1 MSTVATQSDLKKE
14 MDQHIIRFADKK
26 PDWGAFADS
35 KKNPRAQFRYVGAGG
50 GTPDRW
56 ALGDFVPA
64 RNFTVSVVYV
74 PPGGGGD
81 LHGHREEE
89 VFFCLEGHITV
100 SWERDGEIIE
110 TGLSAKDMIMNP
122 PGHLHGYRNHGV
134 EPAYL
139 MIMLG
144 SGRPGPP
151 MFAESK

>member
-1 MSTVATQSDLKKE
+1 MATEVAPKSLKAE
-14 MDQHIIRFADKK
+14 MDAHIVRFADKK
-26 PDWGAFADS
+26 PDWNAFPDS
-35 KKNPRAQFRYVGAGG
+35 KVNSRAQFRYVGAGG

-64 RNFTVSVVYV
+64 GNFTVSVVFV
-74 PPGGGGD
+74 PPGGGGG
-81 LHGHREEE
+81 LHGHHEEE

-100 SWERDGEIIE
+100 SWSQDGEVIE
-110 TGLSAKDMIMNP
+110 TGLGAKDMIMNP
-122 PGHLHGYRNHGV
+122 PGHLHAYRNNGV

-151 MFAESK
+151 IFADST